1 VFFRSK
7 CEREREREREREEVM
22 KPKRKRE
29 RIERERKKP
38 ATRRKTHQRPNR
50 RRSNHLEETG
60 GELRVSD
67 ARKGKIEEGEGG
79 SPSRDERNRS
89 SSESEEEGDV
99 SQPSIDPPGCPSNP
113 PDLRDT
119 GDDAGDSL
127 KIETKGDE

>member
-1 VFFRSK
+1 MFFRSK
-7 CEREREREREREEVM
+7 CEREREREEVM

-29 RIERERKKP
+29 RERKRP

-67 ARKGKIEEGEGG
+67 PRKGKIEEGEGG